1 MVLTAKKTLH
11 ALVMLGIGWLATPAT
26 AQTQKQLSDAELM
39 ATLKRGGNIIYLRHM
54 ETDVTF
60 SDQNREDL
68 TDWSKQRNLTTKGRQ
83 QAAAFGHVFRALN
96 IPVFDIVSSPYCRCI
111 ETGKLAFGKVGISKD
126 LAFAI
131 VTDKSEADRLGK
143 ALKVMLGNKP
153 PAGSNTILIA
163 HSANLQEAANLWPKP
178 EGVAFVFKPLGNGNF
193 EALHRIEPQQWVPLA
208 AKLGNPVDPVK
219 LQAHLPERSQ
229 LCGKGV

>member
-1 MVLTAKKTLH
+1 MVSTKIKSLR
-11 ALVMLGIGWLATPAT
+11 ALLLIGVGWLALPAM
-26 AQTQKQLSDAELM
+26 AQAQKQLSDADLV
-39 ATLKRGGNIIYLRHM
+39 ATLKKGGNIIYLRHM

-60 SDQNREDL
+60 ADQNREEL
-68 TDWSKQRNLTTKGRQ
+68 SDWSKQRNLTTKGRQ
-83 QAAAFGHVFRALN
+83 QAAAFGHAFRALN

-131 VTDKSEADRLGK
+131 VTDKVEANRLGN

-153 PAGSNTILIA
+153 PAGSNTVLIA

-178 EGVAFVFKPLGNGNF
+178 EGVAFIFKPLGNSTF
-193 EALHRIEPQQWVPLA
+193 EALHKIEPQQWLPLA
-208 AKLGNPVDPVK
+208 AKMGSPVDPGK
-219 LQAHLPERSQ
+219 LQGRVPERSQ
-229 LCGKGV
+229 LCAKDA